1 MTARLESVGIDLAE
15 VREELLRRRLSLV
28 ESLGAEP
35 DIEDD
40 DAAEPVEIDPAEQLL
55 RTSIAELDDAIA
67 RLDDGT
73 YGRCEGC
80 GRAIH
85 EELEKAGVKH
95 VYLETPGTGHE
106 FQTWR
111 KSLHGFAQLLFK
123 D

>member
-1 MTARLESVGIDLAE
+1 VETGYNG
-15 VREELLRRRLSLV
+15 LLKK
-28 ESLGAEP
+28 
-35 DIEDD
+35 
-40 DAAEPVEIDPAEQLL
+40 PAEFAKQVKVFYISMGSKEAAS
-55 RTSIAELDDAIA
+55 T
-67 RLDDGT
+67 
-73 YGRCEGC
+73 